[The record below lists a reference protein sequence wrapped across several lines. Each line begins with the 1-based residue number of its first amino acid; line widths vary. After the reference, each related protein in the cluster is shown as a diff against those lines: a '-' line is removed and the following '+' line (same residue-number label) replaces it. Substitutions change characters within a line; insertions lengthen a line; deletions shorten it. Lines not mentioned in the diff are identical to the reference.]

1 MNAVPPASE
10 RNHRTPKRD
19 VAVALATAALW
30 LGCASSHVDC
40 ESPRPRPAPGLPET
54 GISAHRGGK
63 LGCPENTLG
72 AFRRAICR
80 GVHQIELDVR
90 ATADGV
96 LVVAHDDRVTS
107 ELGETLRISRETL
120 ERVRGVELG
129 ACEGEVESQ
138 GIPTFAEALAIMPRN
153 IWLNI
158 DLKTSDPLLA
168 RLAAE
173 TVAETDRFQHVIFG
187 TRGNADLAV
196 RRVAEEAG
204 AESRIG
210 NMNRRILRCQY
221 ADDTIASC
229 DDFIQLHHL
238 RCKPRK
244 GTVDALKEEGVRVNY
259 SWLGQEEQSE
269 LEEELESL
277 FDRGIDFVLVDH
289 VAPAMAA
296 ACQRGIAPVVPDW
309 DGDASFECAPP
320 PGCQH

>member
-1 MNAVPPASE
+1 MNATPSARKRKHRAS
-10 RNHRTPKRD
+10 RRD

-40 ESPRPRPAPGLPET
+40 EPPRPRPAPGLPER

-107 ELGETLRISRETL
+107 ELGGTLRISRETL
-120 ERVRGVELG
+120 ERVQGVELG
-129 ACEGEVESQ
+129 ECEGDVESQ

-153 IWLNI
+153 IWLNV
-158 DLKTSDPLLA
+158 DLKTSDPLAA
-168 RLAAE
+168 RLVAE
-173 TVAETDRFQHVIFG
+173 AVAETDRFHQVIFG
-187 TRGNADLAV
+187 SRGNSDLAV
-196 RRVAEEAG
+196 RRVAKEAG

-221 ADDTIASC
+221 VNDTIAGC
-229 DDFIQLHHL
+229 DDFIQLFHL
-238 RCKPRK
+238 LGKPRR
-244 GTVDALKEEGVRVNY
+244 GTVDELKKEGVRLDY
-259 SWLGQEEQSE
+259 SWLGQKDQGE
-269 LEEELESL
+269 LEEELASL
-277 FDRGIDFVLVDH
+277 FGRGIDFVLVDH

-296 ACQRGIAPVVPDW
+296 ACQLGIAPVVPDW
-309 DGDASFECAPP
+309 GGGASFECTPP
-320 PGCQH
+320 PGCQP